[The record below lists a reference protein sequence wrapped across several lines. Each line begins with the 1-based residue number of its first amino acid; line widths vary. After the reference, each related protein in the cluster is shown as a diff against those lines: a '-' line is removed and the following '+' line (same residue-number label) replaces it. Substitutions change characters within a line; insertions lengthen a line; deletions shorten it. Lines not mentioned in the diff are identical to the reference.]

1 MAHLPISGR
10 LFAYGTLIFPEVV
23 RALLE
28 RTPSHAPARLPSHA
42 RFAVRGRSYPG
53 LVPTEGRATAGVLW
67 MGIDPA
73 ELALVDR
80 YESDLYERRSVTVLP
95 DGGGAPREAVV
106 YVVPERHRE
115 LLADRD
121 WDPERFAREHLE
133 ATVAH
138 CTHFR
143 RSLARTGVS

>member
-1 MAHLPISGR
+1 
-10 LFAYGTLIFPEVV
+10 
-23 RALLE
+23 
-28 RTPSHAPARLPSHA
+28 
-42 RFAVRGRSYPG
+42 
-53 LVPTEGRATAGVLW
+53 

-106 YVVPERHRE
+106 YVVPEHHRE

-121 WDPERFAREHLE
+121 WDPERFAQEHLE